1 MFMGF
6 RHPLKRGNEIHLLPQ
21 YAQAYRQ
28 VRNGPKPECYSM
40 APKVQL
46 EPLSARP
53 THSDRWTI
61 IFPRFMRTRNPLRG
75 KRSFPDL
82 MRD

>member
-28 VRNGPKPECYSM
+28 VRNGPKPECYST
-40 APKVQL
+40 AL
-46 EPLSARP
+46 
-53 THSDRWTI
+53 
-61 IFPRFMRTRNPLRG
+61 NG
-75 KRSFPDL
+75 
-82 MRD
+82 